1 MFMHC
6 VCCMLVGP
14 SSTVSVYLQVMNF
27 QVVNTKFGI
36 PMVTVKK
43 HTSPSLHQVSR
54 QLPPA
59 LGCSGPEMTGL
70 FLVHISD
77 SLLFIYLHAWTDVHM
92 DGIAASIISN

>member
-1 MFMHC
+1 MFMQLC
-6 VCCMLVGP
+6 VLNVGP

-54 QLPPA
+54 QLLPPSPTPWV
-59 LGCSGPEMTGL
+59 LWTGDDWIVSCAHL
-70 FLVHISD
+70 WLTFMYMHGHT
-77 SLLFIYLHAWTDVHM
+77 YMWMA
-92 DGIAASIISN
+92 